1 MLIMAVF
8 ILYASCDPLLTNA
21 LTGLL
26 LGFF

>member
-1 MLIMAVF
+1 MAVF